1 MINQRD
7 MIRDNYPAV
16 LTLTDVTAILRISK
30 RKAAWMLQ
38 NGYIKCKNSGK
49 KTRQYQVKIDA
60 LFDYMDKVERNDPK
74 VQMPSGIFSSK
85 PSQTPQKKRK
95 TKPQYVDEVL
105 LEDFKLWLD
114 DWWFKIPE
122 MLTIAD
128 VSRITGY
135 STTTVQKW
143 TATKKLK
150 SVMVE
155 DKMLIT
161 TKVWLIDFYY
171 DEGQN
176 IKNKSKEHIK
186 LLKKYHNS

>member
-74 VQMPSGIFSSK
+74 VQMPTGIFSSK
-85 PSQTPQKKRK
+85 LSQKPQKKRK

-105 LEDFKLWLD
+105 PEDFKLWLD
-114 DWWFKIPE
+114 DRWFKIPE
-122 MLTIAD
+122 MLTIKD

-150 SVMVE
+150 SVVVE
-155 DKMLIT
+155 DRMHIT

-176 IKNKSKEHIK
+176 IRNKSKEHIK